1 MSLFSCFFLSFLP
14 RHFFL
19 ICYAC
24 SPRSATIAC
33 YSYRIVIIVD
43 APVDHAT
50 SPLIGIPPHTSGIAF
65 ICSPTFEQMN
75 NFLAESENLNNYAFM
90 QLGSKNVSQKPC
102 LSPILGSF
110 DCADATHELTEK
122 IFTTKKDLNTHSTN
136 ELPLTELNLDL
147 FTTESD
153 MFLHKD
159 SITSSTN
166 ELPLSDIKFKQIENS
181 GDKRQNFPIRSYS
194 DPNIL
199 DLNTVGELEE
209 EENTSRKDRSGSKV
223 FDLNDQSP
231 EVTPYFPPIDSPCF
245 PITQETLAIS
255 LPSPHRSFSQPSHL
269 SPVESACFPFSFFPH
284 EPSSKKHAMS
294 HAPPSRSTSHPAELS
309 ASVCAAPPTDLETLL
324 SNATPNERLPAR
336 SLSHPNSRVPAPT
349 PYPPPVLTNPSA
361 VNPESASASAKRH
374 RHSIS
379 GQMSY
384 IKMLG
389 FGFGGPLGLKKLA
402 GGSSNSLFSTA
413 VISGS
418 SSAPNLRDMIPSTA
432 SASGKFYTSIIYFN
446 HIHIIIYC
454 AVSTP
459 RIYKTRNSMFY
470 LYGSSASK
478 MHFD

>member
-1 MSLFSCFFLSFLP
+1 MNESLAKSESLENYSFVQLP
-14 RHFFL
+14 
-19 ICYAC
+19 
-24 SPRSATIAC
+24 
-33 YSYRIVIIVD
+33 
-43 APVDHAT
+43 
-50 SPLIGIPPHTSGIAF
+50 
-65 ICSPTFEQMN
+65 
-75 NFLAESENLNNYAFM
+75 LAL
-90 QLGSKNVSQKPC
+90 KNVSQKPC

-110 DCADATHELTEK
+110 DCADTTLELSEK
-122 IFTTKKDLNTHSTN
+122 MFSTKKDLNAHSTN

-147 FTTESD
+147 FTSESD
-153 MFLHKD
+153 MSCDLHKN

-166 ELPLSDIKFKQIENS
+166 ELPLSDIKFKQVQSPE
-181 GDKRQNFPIRSYS
+181 DKRQNFPIRSYS

-199 DLNTVGELEE
+199 DLNPEEGES
-209 EENTSRKDRSGSKV
+209 ENNSRRDSKV
-223 FDLNDQSP
+223 FDLNNQSP
-231 EVTPYFPPIDSPCF
+231 EVTPYFPPIDSPSF

-269 SPVESACFPFSFFPH
+269 SPVESACYPFSFFPH
-284 EPSSKKHAMS
+284 ESGVKKHAMNN
-294 HAPPSRSTSHPAELS
+294 APPSRSASHPAELS

-324 SNATPNERLPAR
+324 SNAPPSKHPPAR
-336 SLSHPNSRVPAPT
+336 SLSHPNELSPTRRLPAQSNPH
-349 PYPPPVLTNPSA
+349 PPPVLTNPSA

-432 SASGKFYTSIIYFN
+432 SASGKYPNLSGLP
-446 HIHIIIYC
+446 
-454 AVSTP
+454 V
-459 RIYKTRNSMFY
+459 
-470 LYGSSASK
+470 
-478 MHFD
+478 HFLILKYNFFWNIT